1 MSDRLFIKSQTRKFT
16 MTFRLYSLCL
26 LSLMYMS
33 SCANKTS
40 KEVAK
45 TQEVKQEG
53 KPTRVGGDQDEHGCK
68 ASAGYTWSE
77 ALHKCIRIWE
87 EGVRLNPVDK
97 SGSYTTIATVV
108 LSADTKKAELFIVDE
123 HGGLI
128 LTSKIGETS
137 TYLGKDFMLK
147 KEQGIWKLYKVN
159 KLIYTQ

>member
-1 MSDRLFIKSQTRKFT
+1 M
-16 MTFRLYSLCL
+16 MTIRPYFLCL
-26 LSLMYMS
+26 LGFIFMS

-40 KEVAK
+40 KEV
-45 TQEVKQEG
+45 TRTPEVKQEF
-53 KPTRVGGDQDEHGCK
+53 KPVIVGGDQDEHGCK

-77 ALHKCIRIWE
+77 ALQKCIRIWE
-87 EGVRLNPVDK
+87 EGIRLNPVDK

-108 LSADTKKAELFIVDE
+108 LSADTKKAELFIVDK